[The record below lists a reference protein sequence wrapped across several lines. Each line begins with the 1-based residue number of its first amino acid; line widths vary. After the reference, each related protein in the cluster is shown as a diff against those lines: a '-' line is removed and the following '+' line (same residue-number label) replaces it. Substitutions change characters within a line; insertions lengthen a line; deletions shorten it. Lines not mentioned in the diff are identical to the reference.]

1 MPQSNPSAAIERP
14 GESDAAPACTEPT
27 RRALLTA
34 LAGCACLAA
43 IEPAAADD
51 EEQPGASERP
61 QKADLLVRAEGDK
74 AGQVIKPDDL
84 KLGGPPLRAW
94 PQDPKTSVIRKGS
107 RLNEVVLV
115 KLDPNE
121 MDDATRARAADG
133 IVCYSVICTHAGC
146 PITAWLKQEQGDK
159 NVLKCLCHNSEYD
172 PRQNAQVVFG
182 PAPRRLAALPLTV
195 ADGAITVAAP
205 FVGKVGAQQGG

>member
-1 MPQSNPSAAIERP
+1 MSESNPSASVGQI
-14 GESDAAPACTEPT
+14 GESDPADCCAGPT

-34 LAGCACLAA
+34 LASCACLAA
-43 IEPAAADD
+43 IEPASADD
-51 EEQPGASERP
+51 DEQPGASERP

-74 AGQVIKPDDL
+74 TGQVIKSDDL
-84 KLGGPPLRAW
+84 TLGGPPVRAW

-121 MDDATRARAADG
+121 LDDATRARAPDG
-133 IVCYSVICTHAGC
+133 IVCYSVICSHAGC
-146 PITAWLKQEQGDK
+146 PITAWVKEEQGDK
-159 NVLKCLCHNSEYD
+159 TVLKCMCHNSEYD

>member
-1 MPQSNPSAAIERP
+1 MSESNPSASVEQRV
-14 GESDAAPACTEPT
+14 ESDASGSFADPT
-27 RRALLTA
+27 RRAVLTA

-61 QKADLLVRAEGDK
+61 QKADVLVRAEGDK
-74 AGQVIKPDDL
+74 AGQVIKSDDL
-84 KLGGPPLRAW
+84 TLGGPPIRAW
-94 PQDPKTSVIRKGS
+94 PQDPKTSVVRKGS

-121 MDDATRARAADG
+121 LDDATRARAPDG
-133 IVCYSVICTHAGC
+133 IVCYSIICSHAGC
-146 PITAWLKQEQGDK
+146 PITAWVKQDQGDK

>member
-1 MPQSNPSAAIERP
+1 MSQSNPNAPIEQC
-14 GESDAAPACTEPT
+14 GESGAARSCADAT
-27 RRALLTA
+27 RRAVLTA

-51 EEQPGASERP
+51 DEQPGASERP
-61 QKADLLVRAEGDK
+61 QKADLLVRAEGDN
-74 AGQVIKPDDL
+74 AGQVIKSDDL
-84 KLGGPPLRAW
+84 TLGGPPIRAW

-121 MDDATRARAADG
+121 LDDATRARAPDG
-133 IVCYSVICTHAGC
+133 IVCYSVICSHAGC
-146 PITAWLKQEQGDK
+146 PITAWVKEEQGDK
-159 NVLKCLCHNSEYD
+159 NVLKCLCHNSEFD

-195 ADGAITVAAP
+195 VDGAIAVAAP

>member
-1 MPQSNPSAAIERP
+1 MSEFSRSASVEPI
-14 GESDAAPACTEPT
+14 GESDPAVACADPT

-51 EEQPGASERP
+51 DEKPGASERP
-61 QKADLLVRAEGDK
+61 QKSDVLVRAEGDK
-74 AGQVIKPDDL
+74 AGEIIKADDL
-84 KLGGPPLRAW
+84 TLGGPPIRAW
-94 PQDPKTSVIRKGS
+94 PKDPKTSVVRNGS

-115 KLDPNE
+115 KLDPSQC
-121 MDDATRARAADG
+121 DDATRTRAPDG
-133 IVCYSVICTHAGC
+133 IVCYSVVCTHAGC
-146 PITAWLKQEQGDK
+146 PITAWVKQEQGDN
-159 NVLKCLCHNSEYD
+159 NVLKCMCHNSEYD

-195 ADGAITVAAP
+195 ADGAITVAAA
-205 FVGKVGAQQGG
+205 FVGKVGAQPGG